1 MTLNCQLYSTSNKSG
16 TPDCQNKKFLSRY
29 KFEFAKNVVFLVWDA
44 IVKEIKVLVLPW
56 IWDSIVKEIKV
67 LILPWLIYR
76 QWDIVHESKNTHYRT
91 ISYQGV
97 RIS

>member
-1 MTLNCQLYSTSNKSG
+1 MTLNWQLYSTSNKSG

-29 KFEFAKNVVFLVWDA
+29 KFEFAKNVVFLV
-44 IVKEIKVLVLPW
+44 
-56 IWDSIVKEIKV
+56 WDSIVKEIKV

>member
-16 TPDCQNKKFLSRY
+16 TPDCQNNKFLSRY
-29 KFEFAKNVVFLVWDA
+29 KFEFAKNVVFLV
-44 IVKEIKVLVLPW
+44 
-56 IWDSIVKEIKV
+56 WDSIVKEIKV

-91 ISYQGV
+91 ISYQGA

>member
-1 MTLNCQLYSTSNKSG
+1 MTLNWQLYSTSNKSG

-29 KFEFAKNVVFLVWDA
+29 KFEFAKNVVFLVWD
-44 IVKEIKVLVLPW
+44 
-56 IWDSIVKEIKV
+56 SIVKEIKV

-76 QWDIVHESKNTHYRT
+76 QWDIVHESKNAHYRT

>member
-29 KFEFAKNVVFLVWDA
+29 KFEFAKNVVFLVWD
-44 IVKEIKVLVLPW
+44 
-56 IWDSIVKEIKV
+56 SIVKEIKV

-91 ISYQGV
+91 ISYQGA